1 MKNISLLQMKCL
13 ITTGTTL
20 PSALFKILFM
30 SIWRDTIQM
39 CLSPV
44 DELKRDLSFESHIMI
59 QKTSLNQT
67 FNFYTPHC
75 ISAKRVYSTNIYEIF
90 WLLPYC
96 ASFGFITIEVMKNK
110 YRTVPYWYR
119 TVWVQNIIYFFWRKK
134 SFIFSFCIWRKF
146 LGTVPVPVPVPY
158 GTKKI

>member
-1 MKNISLLQMKCL
+1 MLMKNISLLQMKCL

-44 DELKRDLSFESHIMI
+44 DELKRDFSFESHIMI

-90 WLLPYC
+90 WFYYC
-96 ASFGFITIEVMKNK
+96 ASFGFKTIEVMKNK

-146 LGTVPVPVPVPY
+146 LGT
-158 GTKKI
+158 KKI